1 MSIEKEKRVR
11 KKSRKL
17 SERDLLEEE
26 PPKKKK
32 KGQPHSS
39 DGGDSPEALSKMLV
53 VSLNTS
59 VLNSTVVDRLHDKH
73 SSSSSSPTS
82 CKNDSSGARNG
93 GGSCVSELGIPSRR
107 ELKTNFKDKKFTF
120 SFLGPSKKKTWKNF
134 KQIITAER
142 SLKWGPNDPTYTSI
156 DAPPPLKPPKKYSD
170 LSGLLAKYTDPL
182 TGLYYNSSEEFELIR
197 TLPTD
202 IVQGYLSLRGK
213 IPVT

>member
-59 VLNSTVVDRLHDKH
+59 VLNSTVVDRLHDKQ

-82 CKNDSSGARNG
+82 CKNDNLGARN

-107 ELKTNFKDKKFTF
+107 ELKTNFKDKKFSF

-134 KQIITAER
+134 KQIVTAER

-182 TGLYYNSSEEFELIR
+182 TGLYYNSTEEFELIR

-202 IVQGYLSLRGK
+202 IVQGYLCLRGK